1 MTTRRRKMFHKTGQA
16 PVQYVLCSCGE
27 RLEKK
32 AKKCKKCGRKLT
44 KESK

>member
-1 MTTRRRKMFHKTGQA
+1 MAIRRSGMFHKTGQA

-27 RLEKK
+27 KLEKK
-32 AKKCKKCGRKLT
+32 AKKCKKCGKKLT